1 MARVLGFSHLAFNV
15 QDWDASMDFYCNK
28 LGLEKMFE
36 LVISDKIKEVLPD
49 HPSVALIGKSAMVYI
64 NTGNGTFI
72 ELFRPI
78 PGVTDLTTG
87 GPNYDGRGFAHLSLQ
102 IDDLE
107 SYMEM
112 LRARGV
118 AIDSDISSGPDGTI
132 QAWVKDPDGNRIELM
147 EYKED
152 ALQTR
157 KPLQIGVNA
166 MSLIKPMKE
175 DFEGVV
181 KQLKE
186 GGIDYLEVMSDWGA
200 KKETIDFYAS
210 LTGGSSGW
218 DIDNTVKRLEFMNA
232 MDFPAKGA
240 FIFDEVLL
248 DQAEAMGEYM
258 AEHGIGYAVLSF
270 FDYDVYEKI
279 ELIRKAAASLKP
291 YGVQLCIHNHENDF
305 EKMVD
310 RDGQEKYVMDIFLE
324 QLTADELMLELDT
337 GWLLYAGVDY
347 VKYIHE
353 HIERVHVI
361 HLKDICKDYKTAA
374 REDIF
379 VPCGKGAV
387 DFRAV
392 LDAVPLEHRDRVLY
406 VLDQDASEADIVQD
420 QIESVRYIKE
430 LSKRVVI

>member
-78 PGVTDLTTG
+78 PGFTDLTTG

-200 KKETIDFYAS
+200 KQETIDFYAS

-218 DIDNTVKRLEFMNA
+218 DIDNTVKRLEIMNA

-248 DQAEAMGEYM
+248 DQAEAM
-258 AEHGIGYAVLSF
+258 
-270 FDYDVYEKI
+270 
-279 ELIRKAAASLKP
+279 R
-291 YGVQLCIHNHENDF
+291 
-305 EKMVD
+305 
-310 RDGQEKYVMDIFLE
+310 
-324 QLTADELMLELDT
+324 
-337 GWLLYAGVDY
+337 
-347 VKYIHE
+347 
-353 HIERVHVI
+353 
-361 HLKDICKDYKTAA
+361 
-374 REDIF
+374 
-379 VPCGKGAV
+379 
-387 DFRAV
+387 
-392 LDAVPLEHRDRVLY
+392 
-406 VLDQDASEADIVQD
+406 
-420 QIESVRYIKE
+420 
-430 LSKRVVI
+430 